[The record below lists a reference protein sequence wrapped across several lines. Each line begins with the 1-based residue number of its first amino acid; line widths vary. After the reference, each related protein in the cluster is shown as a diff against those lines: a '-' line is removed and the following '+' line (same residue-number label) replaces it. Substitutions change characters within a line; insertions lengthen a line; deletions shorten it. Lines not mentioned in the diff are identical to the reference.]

1 MAKYMIN
8 KNCNKKYRKL
18 KKQFYQLKHK
28 NQRLEDFINH
38 TRPTGICELCTEKSV
53 KMNDYAHRVL
63 KQIKTLIKQ
72 GVKLHDDVIINRV
85 ELDFLIK
92 RYESDNGIIL

>member
-1 MAKYMIN
+1 MQDELTELKE
-8 KNCNKKYRKL
+8 KNAQLKDEIEKL
-18 KKQFYQLKHK
+18 K
-28 NQRLEDFINH
+28 DFINH

-85 ELDFLIK
+85 ELDVLIK